1 MKRPSGWTL
10 LWLVWIGALLL
21 DVVAAVKEREGTR
34 ALTLSRNVWKWFDT
48 GWKRSV
54 LAAFLA
60 AVGAHLVYE
69 ASPWWLL
76 SALPV
81 AATIVDAVAWGG
93 RNAVIFEA
101 QVKRLAIKLGLKWL
115 GSTVAKDRKEG
126 NEAMKLLDGWKT
138 GISAAVWIFVAF
150 WALVSGQDLGP
161 IAEGIAKAM
170 SWETPTGEK
179 VILYG
184 MIANTLFAI
193 WGVAGKVWKA
203 RQQSNAG
210 ATAGELLGPIGFVKA
225 AAADGTL
232 ASATKTPV
240 VLTMTDKA
248 STPAKVEPVVARV
261 VAEPS
266 PVAVVPP
273 KPAPLPVR

>member
-1 MKRPSGWTL
+1 MKMVDGWRT
-10 LWLVWIGALLL
+10 WISAVVWIA
-21 DVVAAVKEREGTR
+21 
-34 ALTLSRNVWKWFDT
+34 
-48 GWKRSV
+48 
-54 LAAFLA
+54 
-60 AVGAHLVYE
+60 
-69 ASPWWLL
+69 
-76 SALPV
+76 
-81 AATIVDAVAWGG
+81 
-93 RNAVIFEA
+93 
-101 QVKRLAIKLGLKWL
+101 
-115 GSTVAKDRKEG
+115 
-126 NEAMKLLDGWKT
+126 
-138 GISAAVWIFVAF
+138 VAF

-161 IAEGIAKAM
+161 IAEGIAKALN
-170 SWETPTGEK
+170 WETPTGEK

-261 VAEPS
+261 VAEPTPS
-266 PVAVVPP
+266 PAP
-273 KPAPLPVR
+273 KLSPLPVR